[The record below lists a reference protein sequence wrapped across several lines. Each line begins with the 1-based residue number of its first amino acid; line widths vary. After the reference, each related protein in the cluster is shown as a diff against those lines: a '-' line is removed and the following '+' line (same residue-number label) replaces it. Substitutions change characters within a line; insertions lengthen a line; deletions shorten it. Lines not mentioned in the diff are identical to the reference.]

1 MPPSTSHSNRIQT
14 RLTSS
19 LLLCLRL
26 VSEAGLLVLMLSA
39 CAGCGECGRELWS
52 PPYGTGMRD
61 MEREEMIYVCGVYW
75 VMGWASVRRQTRSEI
90 KTRPYVGGMPNFIS
104 FIY

>member
-1 MPPSTSHSNRIQT
+1 MESA
-14 RLTSS
+14 
-19 LLLCLRL
+19 
-26 VSEAGLLVLMLSA
+26 VWYWDAGH
-39 CAGCGECGRELWS
+39 GKR
-52 PPYGTGMRD
+52 
-61 MEREEMIYVCGVYW
+61 REEMICVCGGYW